1 MADKLNKIV
10 EGTINKISQ
19 QSIDDN
25 NLYQFEDYPV
35 GGITNEQMTNALT
48 SSQSGFYQTN
58 SVYMCIDGGEGKTY
72 LKNHFYRF
80 NIISW
85 EDVTPQFAGK
95 IEEKT
100 LQELESTTIE
110 DSTLYAIDDYPLGG
124 ITQAQMTNALKITQ
138 RGFYKV
144 NSVYLCVDGDGTST
158 YIKNHFYRFSYDE
171 TTDTYSWVDTKAGAD
186 VDKELSTESENPVA
200 NKVITNELNDKV
212 SLTKDEYIGGQKI
225 FKKIPKLGTEKLLP
239 EEYQE
244 VEYIRSEGKTQYI
257 DTGIKSNEIYGF
269 ELTLTPI
276 SRTSDYN
283 GFMGATYDNFHVAF
297 GPSNTSTFT
306 KIRGTSYVNSL
317 PVDSS
322 NIFTWK
328 CLNNTI
334 QLFKNGESSLTQN
347 FSAGALGTTSTNIY
361 IFRCASGNTGI
372 TDIKLYS
379 FKLYNQSGELVRDF
393 IPCYTKQAITNNEVN
408 YEANTIGLYDTVNNI
423 FYSNNGTGKFTIGK
437 PIYQGVDLAT
447 VDELKE
453 KVSLTQ
459 DEIIGGQKIFK
470 KRPQV
475 GEVRLP
481 SEFTEVEYIESTE
494 TQYIDT
500 GVKFGTGF
508 ACDIKFNMLST
519 SGDIDLLSSSQNDNY
534 LLVSYLNGTPRIYLN
549 GSASKNITMPYNA
562 IHTVNMNYNGTTLT
576 YKVDD
581 TTNYTLSASNLV
593 PNSNLLLFARSAT
606 YGFSKAILYYCKIY
620 NNNTLIRDF
629 VPCYTNQQV
638 TNNNVTYEANTI
650 GLYDIV
656 NNIFYINSGTGT
668 FIKGQNILAGEY
680 IALQSELPIANEEN
694 TTDELSSLKVG
705 NINYSVSRVNANPAS
720 QASEILSKVEINGTN
735 YKIDYSPYKI
745 TNITI
750 DSDNIYLTIE

>member
-10 EGTINKISQ
+10 EGTIDKISQ
-19 QSIDDN
+19 QSIEDN

-58 SVYMCIDGGEGKTY
+58 SVYMCIDGGEGKAY

-80 NIISW
+80 NIANW
-85 EDVTPQFAGK
+85 EDVTPQFTGK

-100 LQELESTTIE
+100 LQELENTIIE

-144 NSVYLCVDGDGTST
+144 NSVYLCVDGDETSS
-158 YIKNHFYRFSYDE
+158 YIKNHFYKYTYDE
-171 TTDTYSWVDTKAGAD
+171 TTDAYSWVDTKAGAD

-200 NKVITNELNDKV
+200 NKVITNVLNDKV

-269 ELTLTPI
+269 ELTLIPI

-306 KIRGTSYVNSL
+306 KIRGTTYVNSL

-361 IFRCASGNTGI
+361 IFRCASRNTGI

-437 PIYQGVDLAT
+437 PIYRGVDFTT
-447 VDELKE
+447 VEDITTTKQELQTQIDD
-453 KVSLTQ
+453 KVSLTKN
-459 DEIIGGQKIFK
+459 EVINGQKIFTQK
-470 KRPQV
+470 PQI

-508 ACDIKFNMLST
+508 ACDIRFNMLST
-519 SGDIDLLSSSQNDNY
+519 SGDIDLLSSGVDENY
-534 LLVSYLNGTPRIYLN
+534 LLISYLNGTPRIYLN
-549 GSASKNITMPYNA
+549 GSASKNITMPYNT

-581 TTNYTLSASNLV
+581 TTTYILSASNLV
-593 PNSNLLLFARSAT
+593 AKSNLLLFARKPT
-606 YGFSKAILYYCKIY
+606 YGLSKSILYYCKIY
-620 NNNTLIRDF
+620 NNDTLIHNF
-629 VPCYTNQQV
+629 IPCYTNQQV

-650 GLYDIV
+650 GLYDTV
-656 NNIFYINSGTGT
+656 NNIFYVNNRTGT

-680 IALQSELPIANEEN
+680 IALQSELPIANP
-694 TTDELSSLKVG
+694 TTTAESPNLTSIT
-705 NINYSVSRVNANPAS
+705 IN
-720 QASEILSKVEINGTN
+720 ETT
-735 YKIDYSPYKI
+735 YKIAGGSGGATANYNY
-745 TNITI
+745 
-750 DSDNIYLTIE
+750 YWGEE